1 VVRCVAVMLC
11 LSADVAMA
19 GEAPEAG
26 WVRSPA
32 FEVNLL
38 WPFFPGG
45 LEDLKVLF
53 PVVRADQPDWGGEL
67 VSGLS
72 SDFSFGPLSRPVTQY
87 GKVGLLT
94 ARVGYRQFLA
104 YGLQLEASVNLG
116 WRHEAENV
124 HDGTTLDGAYGR
136 LWLFAGWQYDLTRRV
151 YLNLRGDAGIIL
163 FRTDRYGYTERQFI
177 PAAEINLG
185 VRF

>member
-1 VVRCVAVMLC
+1 MRCAAVVLC
-11 LSADVAMA
+11 LAAGVARA
-19 GEAPEAG
+19 EEAPEAT

-32 FEVNLL
+32 FEVNVL
-38 WPFFPGG
+38 WPFIPGG
-45 LEDLKVLF
+45 IEDLKVIF
-53 PVVRADQPDWGGEL
+53 PLLRADQPDWRGEL
-67 VSGLS
+67 VTGLQ

-87 GKVGLLT
+87 GKVSLLT
-94 ARVGYRQFLA
+94 ARLGYRQFLA
-104 YGLQLEASVNLG
+104 YGFHLEASVNVG

-151 YLNLRGDAGIIL
+151 YFNLRGDAGFIL
-163 FRTDRYGYTERQFI
+163 FRTDRYGYTEKQFV